1 MAIVLVGMPASGKS
15 TIGAQLAAEL
25 GWPFVD
31 VDAMIEAE
39 SGRLIREIF
48 ADEGEA
54 RFRELEVDATLRA
67 LSRSAVV
74 ALGGGAVTSPVIR
87 SALGGHEVV
96 WLDVSVPVA
105 TRRAG
110 MSQLRPLLLGD
121 VRERMQKLAAERFP
135 LYEAV
140 ATRRLKVDRL
150 SVGQA
155 VLQIRGGLQGSGP
168 GEAAK

>member
-110 MSQLRPLLLGD
+110 CRNCARCCSATFANGCRSWPPNDSRSTRPSQLG
-121 VRERMQKLAAERFP
+121 A
-135 LYEAV
+135 
-140 ATRRLKVDRL
+140 
-150 SVGQA
+150 
-155 VLQIRGGLQGSGP
+155 
-168 GEAAK
+168 